1 MGGAEG
7 SPFVDFL
14 FRMFCTESFHL
25 EVHPA
30 GLSTQ
35 NLSCPSR
42 TSRPASEPVS
52 PGSTRER
59 VGSYLAGVLW
69 TGLKGDGTR
78 QV

>member
-30 GLSTQ
+30 GLSTE

-52 PGSTRER
+52 PESTRER
-59 VGSYLAGVLW
+59 FRADGPVL
-69 TGLKGDGTR
+69 TLPVSSGPG
-78 QV
+78 